1 MRKFFGKRGSNAQ
14 AGAATVKDVRQGGIG
29 IVLQK
34 DAANRMV
41 VVRLV
46 AGGPAEESGTVLA
59 GDVLQDV
66 GGVEPPA
73 GGWEMAD
80 VLALIIGAHGTPVQ
94 LGLRRGTSQIR
105 TSIVRQ
111 ATAAPLQPQVPA
123 RSAGDPPP
131 HDAGNAGAGAAGAA
145 AGQKEQRR
153 QFNLVAPN
161 AQDMAG
167 TSTGS
172 IFKRPTPAQLLK
184 GASLAATATST
195 SRAADA
201 FKELSLS
208 GGGGGGGHD
217 RRKGGEEAGNAG
229 AGGMPRLEGGAD
241 VSQVGGGAA
250 ALLEEPDEEA
260 RNLAEQQQMMAMMRQ
275 MQTGPSA
282 TPTQNA
288 THSRKARTRESSPT
302 SPTLFNKGAR
312 PTLVLPPVQE
322 AAGCEQEEAKAT
334 PDDQGAAGP
343 VEHAAAAAP
352 AHAFSA
358 ADSSA
363 RQEVE

>member
-1 MRKFFGKRGSNAQ
+1 VRIRFSHRSDRVLATCEELDRSREAKPSDTREGSKMRKFFGKLGSNVQ

-111 ATAAPLQPQVPA
+111 ATAAPLQPQVP
-123 RSAGDPPP
+123 PP
-131 HDAGNAGAGAAGAA
+131 HDAGNAGAGASGA

-153 QFNLVAPN
+153 QFNLVAPS

-184 GASLAATATST
+184 GASPAATATAT

-201 FKELSLS
+201 FRELSL
-208 GGGGGGGHD
+208 GGGGHGS
-217 RRKGGEEAGNAG
+217 RGGGEKATNAG
-229 AGGMPRLEGGAD
+229 GGGMPRLEGGAD
-241 VSQVGGGAA
+241 VSQVAGSVVE
-250 ALLEEPDEEA
+250 LQEEPDEEA
-260 RNLAEQQQMMAMMRQ
+260 PLPCLSRITLSGSRGSSQCPPSLRSH
-275 MQTGPSA
+275 SA
-282 TPTQNA
+282 TNCQWPP
-288 THSRKARTRESSPT
+288 SD
-302 SPTLFNKGAR
+302 
-312 PTLVLPPVQE
+312 LPW
-322 AAGCEQEEAKAT
+322 
-334 PDDQGAAGP
+334 
-343 VEHAAAAAP
+343 
-352 AHAFSA
+352 
-358 ADSSA
+358 
-363 RQEVE
+363 